1 MKLEFLNHKIPP
13 PFILL
18 ISGIAIW
25 LLKNIAPLP
34 IPYSIRAILGTFFI
48 VFGFGLDLA
57 GLLEFR
63 KFQTTMNPLK
73 PENASK
79 IVQTGIYSKTRNPMY
94 LGMVFVLI
102 GWSIIAK
109 ASFGILVIPLFIKY
123 IETFQI
129 IPEEEILS
137 SQFGEEYDNYISKTA
152 RWI

>member
-1 MKLEFLNHKIPP
+1 MNLDFLKHKIPP
-13 PFILL
+13 PMILL
-18 ISGIAIW
+18 IAGFAIW
-25 LLKNIAPLP
+25 FLRNIAP
-34 IPYSIRAILGTFFI
+34 IPFAYSLRAILGALFI
-48 VFGFGLDLA
+48 IFGFGLDLS

-94 LGMVFVLI
+94 LGMVFILI
-102 GWSIIAK
+102 GWSIINK
-109 ASFGILVIPLFIKY
+109 ASFGILVIPIFIKY

-129 IPEEEILS
+129 KPEEEILS
-137 SQFGEEYDNYISKTA
+137 SQFGAEYDNYRSKTA

>member
-13 PFILL
+13 PVILL

-25 LLKNIAPLP
+25 LLKNISPLP
-34 IPYSIRAILGTFFI
+34 ISYSIRAILGSLFI

-79 IVQTGIYSKTRNPMY
+79 IVKTGIYSKTRNPMY
-94 LGMVFVLI
+94 LGMVLVLV

-137 SQFGEEYDNYISKTA
+137 SQFGTEYDNYRTKVA

>member
-1 MKLEFLNHKIPP
+1 MKLDILNHKIPP
-13 PFILL
+13 PVILVIAGL
-18 ISGIAIW
+18 AIW
-25 LLKNIAPLP
+25 LLRNIAPLP
-34 IPYSIRAILGTFFI
+34 FAYSVRAILGTLFI
-48 VFGFGLDLA
+48 IFGFGLDLS

-102 GWSIIAK
+102 GWSIISK
-109 ASFGILVIPLFIKY
+109 ASFGILIIPMFIKY

-129 IPEEEILS
+129 KPEEEILS
-137 SQFGEEYDNYISKTA
+137 SQFGAEYDNYRSKVA

>member
-13 PFILL
+13 PVILL
-18 ISGIAIW
+18 ISGLAIW

-34 IPYSIRAILGTFFI
+34 IPYSIRAILGTLFI
-48 VFGFGLDLA
+48 IFGFGLDLV

-102 GWSIIAK
+102 GWSIISK
-109 ASFGILVIPLFIKY
+109 ASFGILIIPMFIKY

-129 IPEEEILS
+129 KPEEEILS
-137 SQFGEEYDNYISKTA
+137 SQFGVEYDNYRSKVA

>member
-13 PFILL
+13 PVILL

-34 IPYSIRAILGTFFI
+34 IPYSIRAILGTLFI
-48 VFGFGLDLA
+48 VFGFGLDLV

-102 GWSIIAK
+102 GWSIISK
-109 ASFGILVIPLFIKY
+109 ASFGILIIPMFIKY

-129 IPEEEILS
+129 KPEEEILS
-137 SQFGEEYDNYISKTA
+137 SQFGVEYDNYRSKVA

>member
-13 PFILL
+13 PVILL

-25 LLKNIAPLP
+25 LFKNIAPLP
-34 IPYSIRAILGTFFI
+34 IPYSIRAILGTLFI
-48 VFGFGLDLA
+48 IFGFGLDLV

-102 GWSIIAK
+102 GWSIISK
-109 ASFGILVIPLFIKY
+109 ASFGILIIPMFIKY

-129 IPEEEILS
+129 KPEEEILS
-137 SQFGEEYDNYISKTA
+137 SQFGDEYDNYRTKVA

>member
-13 PFILL
+13 PVILL

-34 IPYSIRAILGTFFI
+34 IPYSIRAILGTLFI

-102 GWSIIAK
+102 GWSIISK
-109 ASFGILVIPLFIKY
+109 ASFGILIIPMFIKY

-129 IPEEEILS
+129 KPEEEILS
-137 SQFGEEYDNYISKTA
+137 KQFGDEYDNYRKKTA

>member
-1 MKLEFLNHKIPP
+1 MKLEFLNNKIPP
-13 PFILL
+13 PVILL
-18 ISGIAIW
+18 ISGLAIW

-34 IPYSIRAILGTFFI
+34 IPYSIRAILGTLFI
-48 VFGFGLDLA
+48 IFGFGLDLV

-102 GWSIIAK
+102 GWSIISK
-109 ASFGILVIPLFIKY
+109 ASFGILIIPMFIKY

-129 IPEEEILS
+129 KPEEEILS
-137 SQFGEEYDNYISKTA
+137 SQFGVEYDNYRSKVA

>member
-13 PFILL
+13 PVILL
-18 ISGIAIW
+18 ISGLAIW

-34 IPYSIRAILGTFFI
+34 IPYSIRAILGTLFI
-48 VFGFGLDLA
+48 IFGFGLDLV

-102 GWSIIAK
+102 GWSIISK
-109 ASFGILVIPLFIKY
+109 ASFGILIIPMFIKY

-129 IPEEEILS
+129 KPEEEILS
-137 SQFGEEYDNYISKTA
+137 SQFGDEYDNYRSKVA

>member
-13 PFILL
+13 PVILL

-34 IPYSIRAILGTFFI
+34 IPYSIRAILGTLFI
-48 VFGFGLDLA
+48 IFGFGLDIV

-94 LGMVFVLI
+94 LGMVFILI
-102 GWSIIAK
+102 GWSIITK
-109 ASFGILVIPLFIKY
+109 ASFGIDFPKTKRLLIFIITSRQKTGTFSVNFVPRILF
-123 IETFQI
+123 
-129 IPEEEILS
+129 
-137 SQFGEEYDNYISKTA
+137 
-152 RWI
+152 

>member
-1 MKLEFLNHKIPP
+1 MAPVSYTHLDVYKRQHYWRWLIWGRKVKIMKLEFLNHKIPP
-13 PFILL
+13 PVILL

-25 LLKNIAPLP
+25 LFKNIAPLP
-34 IPYSIRAILGTFFI
+34 IPYSIRAILGTLFI
-48 VFGFGLDLA
+48 IFGFGLDLV

-102 GWSIIAK
+102 GWSII
-109 ASFGILVIPLFIKY
+109 S
-123 IETFQI
+123 
-129 IPEEEILS
+129 LS
-137 SQFGEEYDNYISKTA
+137 LIH
-152 RWI
+152 I

>member
-13 PFILL
+13 PVILL

-25 LLKNIAPLP
+25 LFKNIAPLP
-34 IPYSIRAILGTFFI
+34 IPYSIRAILGTLFI
-48 VFGFGLDLA
+48 IFGFGLDLV

-102 GWSIIAK
+102 GWSIISK
-109 ASFGILVIPLFIKY
+109 ASFGILIIPMFIKY

-129 IPEEEILS
+129 KPEEEILS
-137 SQFGEEYDNYISKTA
+137 SQFGAEYDNYLKKTA